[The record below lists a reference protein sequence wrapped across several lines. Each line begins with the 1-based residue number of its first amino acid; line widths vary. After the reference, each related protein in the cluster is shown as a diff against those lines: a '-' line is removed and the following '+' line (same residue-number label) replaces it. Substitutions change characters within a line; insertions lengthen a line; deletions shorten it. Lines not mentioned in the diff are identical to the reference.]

1 VRHGILKI
9 LVIALAILVL
19 SSSILNLIQL
29 PRVQA
34 SEENNQQ
41 QTCNCN
47 LSQSINSNAAH
58 HITVLGEPESPM
70 IQIESLSLSN
80 FTSCGCQSCGQT
92 YDNIAVN
99 TTILYQNETYVLTKI
114 TYTVNDTVYELLFEH
129 AILYKYS
136 EVSSG
141 ANKTLEFTLTKISGE
156 GTLLQTYSLIY
167 TVQHREYTLD
177 IMTRLIP
184 LDSQTYNSS
193 FTVVRYATA
202 GQNVTLSLE
211 FVEFNMPVTL
221 SQLYSVLS
229 MVVDLLGN
237 LYVDY
242 VYFGVVD
249 GTFIQLP
256 IAYYTIKMEL
266 EEVAD
271 IVDLR
276 LPDYNKLIMKS
287 YVTILSLEKVLRCL
301 GSILACIFVIAA
313 VYYVILKYCTKC
325 AMVVACLPACY
336 SIFTFWTCLLCIATG
351 IYGCLFCIGGLYFL
365 IGYPPPPCYDAGKCL
380 GIWK

>member
-1 VRHGILKI
+1 MSCYLI
-9 LVIALAILVL
+9 IALAILVL
-19 SSSILNLIQL
+19 SSGILNLIQL

-58 HITVLGEPESPM
+58 YVTVLGEPESPM
-70 IQIESLSLSN
+70 IQIEPLSLFN

-92 YDNIAVN
+92 YNMTVN

-136 EVSSG
+136 EVSNG
-141 ANKTLEFTLTKISGE
+141 VNKTLEFTLTKISGE
-156 GTLLQTYSLIY
+156 EILLQTYSLIY

-177 IMTRLIP
+177 IMTRLVP

-193 FTVVRYATA
+193 FTVVRYVAA
-202 GQNVTLSLE
+202 GQNETFSLE

-229 MVVDLLGN
+229 TVAELMSN
-237 LYVDY
+237 LYGYYGNDDETY
-242 VYFGVVD
+242 R
-249 GTFIQLP
+249 QLS
-256 IAYYTIKMEL
+256 IAYNTMKIEL
-266 EEVAD
+266 EELV
-271 IVDLR
+271 
-276 LPDYNKLIMKS
+276 MKVEGRVS
-287 YVTILSLEKVLRCL
+287 NDSNRT
-301 GSILACIFVIAA
+301 SILIQ
-313 VYYVILKYCTKC
+313 
-325 AMVVACLPACY
+325 
-336 SIFTFWTCLLCIATG
+336 
-351 IYGCLFCIGGLYFL
+351 LYFL
-365 IGYPPPPCYDAGKCL
+365 RLSIMRSN
-380 GIWK
+380 I

>member
-19 SSSILNLIQL
+19 SSNILNLIQL

-47 LSQSINSNAAH
+47 LTQTNYPTAAH

-70 IQIESLSLSN
+70 IQIEPLSQSN

-92 YDNIAVN
+92 YNNMTVN

-136 EVSSG
+136 EISSG
-141 ANKTLEFTLTKISGE
+141 VNKTLEFSLTKISGGE
-156 GTLLQTYSLIY
+156 TSLKTYNLIY
-167 TVQHREYTLD
+167 IVQRSEYTLNV
-177 IMTRLIP
+177 MTKLVP

-193 FTVVRYATA
+193 FTIVRYTPK
-202 GQNVTLSLE
+202 GQNETLSLE
-211 FVEFNMPVTL
+211 FVEFNIPVTL

-229 MVVDLLGN
+229 TVTKLMSK
-237 LYVDY
+237 LYKSFENEDKKY
-242 VYFGVVD
+242 R
-249 GTFIQLP
+249 QLSL
-256 IAYYTIKMEL
+256 AYNRMKMEL
-266 EEVAD
+266 KKLAN

-276 LPDYNKLIMKS
+276 LQEYNKPIARS
-287 YVTILSLEKVLRCL
+287 YAILEDFNWWCYLCVIPVAVACMAAIVYGLMAACSAAS
-301 GSILACIFVIAA
+301 SICGPFVYICFGACIIITLIFGNIIASW
-313 VYYVILKYCTKC
+313 LWQEFCTR
-325 AMVVACLPACY
+325 VAEEICKIIGAC
-336 SIFTFWTCLLCIATG
+336 
-351 IYGCLFCIGGLYFL
+351 
-365 IGYPPPPCYDAGKCL
+365 
-380 GIWK
+380 

>member
-19 SSSILNLIQL
+19 SSGILNLIQL

-58 HITVLGEPESPM
+58 YITVLGEPESPM
-70 IQIESLSLSN
+70 IQIKPLSLSN

-92 YDNIAVN
+92 YDNITVN

-141 ANKTLEFTLTKISGE
+141 VNKTLEFTLTKVSG
-156 GTLLQTYSLIY
+156 GQTSLQTYNLNY
-167 TVQHREYTLD
+167 TVQHREYTLNV
-177 IMTRLIP
+177 MTRLVQ

-193 FTVVRYATA
+193 FTIVRYKPDR
-202 GQNVTLSLE
+202 QNETLSLE
-211 FVEFNMPVTL
+211 FVEFNIPVTL

-229 MVVDLLGN
+229 TVAKLMSK
-237 LYVDY
+237 LYKSFENEDKKY
-242 VYFGVVD
+242 R
-249 GTFIQLP
+249 QLSM
-256 IAYYTIKMEL
+256 AYNRMKMEL
-266 EEVAD
+266 KKLAN

-276 LPDYNKLIMKS
+276 LQEYNKPIIRS
-287 YVTILSLEKVLRCL
+287 YAILEDSNSSCSECYGYYWWICIIAIGVFTAIICAACFLLGCL
-301 GSILACIFVIAA
+301 PCCSVC
-313 VYYVILKYCTKC
+313 YYLWWCWIEG
-325 AMVVACLPACY
+325 ACLTACDWAAL
-336 SIFTFWTCLLCIATG
+336 IICTF
-351 IYGCLFCIGGLYFL
+351 
-365 IGYPPPPCYDAGKCL
+365 L
-380 GIWK
+380 GQCP

>member
-19 SSSILNLIQL
+19 SSNILNLIQL
-29 PRVQA
+29 SRVQA

-47 LSQSINSNAAH
+47 LSQGNYPIAAH
-58 HITVLGEPESPM
+58 YITVLGEPESPM
-70 IQIESLSLSN
+70 IQIEPLSLSN

-92 YDNIAVN
+92 YNNITVN

-129 AILYKYS
+129 AILYKYG

-167 TVQHREYTLD
+167 TVQQREYTLD

-193 FTVVRYATA
+193 ITLVRYVAA
-202 GQNVTLSLE
+202 GQNETLSLE

-229 MVVDLLGN
+229 TVAELMSN
-237 LYVDY
+237 LYGYYGNEDETY
-242 VYFGVVD
+242 R
-249 GTFIQLP
+249 QLS
-256 IAYYTIKMEL
+256 IAYNTMKIEL

-271 IVDLR
+271 IVNLR

-287 YVTILSLEKVLRCL
+287 YTILINSENRCRNCISDYFLYCVAAAIL
-301 GSILACIFVIAA
+301 GIAVICAFTPICPPCVGLCIQ
-313 VYYVILKYCTKC
+313 L
-325 AMVVACLPACY
+325 
-336 SIFTFWTCLLCIATG
+336 LLCIMRSPLCRWS
-351 IYGCLFCIGGLYFL
+351 IRL
-365 IGYPPPPCYDAGKCL
+365 ICTAFAELICRIQGYC
-380 GIWK
+380 

>member
-19 SSSILNLIQL
+19 SSGILNLIQL

-58 HITVLGEPESPM
+58 YVTVLGEPESPM
-70 IQIESLSLSN
+70 IQIEPLSLFN

-92 YDNIAVN
+92 YNMTVN

-136 EVSSG
+136 EVSNG
-141 ANKTLEFTLTKISGE
+141 VNKTLEFTLTKISGE

-167 TVQHREYTLD
+167 TVQQREYTLD

-184 LDSQTYNSS
+184 LDSQTYNNS
-193 FTVVRYATA
+193 FTVVRYVAA
-202 GQNVTLSLE
+202 GQNETLSLE
-211 FVEFNMPVTL
+211 FVEFNMTVTL

-229 MVVDLLGN
+229 TVAELMSN
-237 LYVDY
+237 LYGYYGNEDER
-242 VYFGVVD
+242 FM
-249 GTFIQLP
+249 QLS
-256 IAYYTIKMEL
+256 IAYNTIKIEL

-276 LPDYNKLIMKS
+276 LPEYNKLIMKS
-287 YVTILSLEKVLRCL
+287 YVTILSSDIIRFFYCLGQIISCLFGIIRSSPRILQYCRLCAQVVTCLPMCFSHFTIWWCIGCIAAGIVGCLLCMWGLGSITYACYEAGRCL
-301 GSILACIFVIAA
+301 GL
-313 VYYVILKYCTKC
+313 
-325 AMVVACLPACY
+325 
-336 SIFTFWTCLLCIATG
+336 
-351 IYGCLFCIGGLYFL
+351 
-365 IGYPPPPCYDAGKCL
+365 
-380 GIWK
+380 WK

>member
-47 LSQSINSNAAH
+47 LSQSNYPIAAH
-58 HITVLGEPESPM
+58 YITVIGEPKSPM
-70 IQIESLSLSN
+70 FQIEPLSLSN
-80 FTSCGCQSCGQT
+80 FSSCGCQSCGQT
-92 YDNIAVN
+92 YNNIAVN

-136 EVSSG
+136 EISSG
-141 ANKTLEFTLTKISGE
+141 VNKTLEFTLTKVSGE

-167 TVQHREYTLD
+167 TVQQREYTLD

-193 FTVVRYATA
+193 FTLVRYIPV
-202 GQNVTLSLE
+202 GQNETWSLE
-211 FVEFNMPVTL
+211 FVEFNMTVTL

-229 MVVDLLGN
+229 TVAELMSN
-237 LYVDY
+237 LYGYYGNEDEK
-242 VYFGVVD
+242 FMK
-249 GTFIQLP
+249 LS
-256 IAYYTIKMEL
+256 IAYNMIKMEL
-266 EEVAD
+266 EELLT
-271 IVDLR
+271 IVEGR
-276 LPDYNKLIMKS
+276 LQEYNKPIIKSYAVLSSNNKCLECFFYYWGICLLFLTGFTLIMCGA
-287 YVTILSLEKVLRCL
+287 CL
-301 GSILACIFVIAA
+301 IGCGPCCVICGLLLLCWRYGICLVACDIAA
-313 VYYVILKYCTKC
+313 YEYCR
-325 AMVVACLPACY
+325 
-336 SIFTFWTCLLCIATG
+336 
-351 IYGCLFCIGGLYFL
+351 FL
-365 IGYPPPPCYDAGKCL
+365 RRCP
-380 GIWK
+380 

>member
-1 VRHGILKI
+1 VRHGTLKI
-9 LVIALAILVL
+9 LVIALTFLVL

-47 LSQSINSNAAH
+47 LSQSINSNVAH
-58 HITVLGEPESPM
+58 YITVLGEPVSPM
-70 IQIESLSLSN
+70 IQIEPLSLSN
-80 FTSCGCQSCGQT
+80 FTSCSCQSCSQT
-92 YDNIAVN
+92 YNNIAVN

-114 TYTVNDTVYELLFEH
+114 TYTINDTVYELLFEH

-136 EVSSG
+136 EISSSV
-141 ANKTLEFTLTKISGE
+141 NKTLEFTLTKISGE

-167 TVQHREYTLD
+167 TVQQREYTLD
-177 IMTRLIP
+177 IMTRLVP

-256 IAYYTIKMEL
+256 IAYYTIEMEL
-266 EEVAD
+266 EEVAY

-276 LPDYNKLIMKS
+276 LPEYNKLIMKS
-287 YVTILSLEKVLRCL
+287 YVTILISFEDIIKCL
-301 GSILACIFVIAA
+301 FAVSACLYFIATRQPNIFRHCGA
-313 VYYVILKYCTKC
+313 C
-325 AMVVACLPACY
+325 ATAFYCLPACFNP
-336 SIFTFWTCLLCIATG
+336 FTKVFCILCILAM
-351 IYGCLFCIGGLYFL
+351 IV
-365 IGYPPPPCYDAGKCL
+365 KCL
-380 GIWK
+380 KCITALGIIIGVCYEAGRCLGLWK

>member
-19 SSSILNLIQL
+19 LSSILNLIQL

-58 HITVLGEPESPM
+58 YITVLGEPESPM
-70 IQIESLSLSN
+70 IQIEPLSLSN

-92 YDNIAVN
+92 YDNITVN

-114 TYTVNDTVYELLFEH
+114 TYTVNDTVYELLLEH

-141 ANKTLEFTLTKISGE
+141 VNKTLEFTLTKVSG
-156 GTLLQTYSLIY
+156 GQTSLQTYNLIY
-167 TVQHREYTLD
+167 TVQRSGYTLD
-177 IMTRLIP
+177 VMTRLIP

-193 FTVVRYATA
+193 FTLVRYTTA
-202 GQNVTLSLE
+202 GQNETLSLE
-211 FVEFNMPVTL
+211 FVEFNMAVTL

-229 MVVDLLGN
+229 TVVELMSN
-237 LYVDY
+237 LYGYYGNNDER
-242 VYFGVVD
+242 FM
-249 GTFIQLP
+249 QLA
-256 IAYYTIKMEL
+256 IAYNTIKIEL
-266 EEVAD
+266 EELLT
-271 IVDLR
+271 IVEGR
-276 LPDYNKLIMKS
+276 LQEYNKPIIRSYAILEDFNWWCYLCVISVAVACMAAIVFGLIAACS
-287 YVTILSLEKVLRCL
+287 AVS
-301 GSILACIFVIAA
+301 SICCPFAYICFGACIIVSLIFGNPIASWLWQEFCTRVAEVICK
-313 VYYVILKYCTKC
+313 IIG
-325 AMVVACLPACY
+325 AC
-336 SIFTFWTCLLCIATG
+336 
-351 IYGCLFCIGGLYFL
+351 
-365 IGYPPPPCYDAGKCL
+365 
-380 GIWK
+380 

>member
-1 VRHGILKI
+1 

-34 SEENNQQ
+34 SEENNQR

-47 LSQSINSNAAH
+47 FSQSNYPTAAH
-58 HITVLGEPESPM
+58 YITVLGEPKSPT

-92 YDNIAVN
+92 YNNIAVN

-136 EVSSG
+136 EVSSRV
-141 ANKTLEFTLTKISGE
+141 NKTLEFTLTKISGE

-167 TVQHREYTLD
+167 TVQQREYTLD
-177 IMTRLIP
+177 VMTWLVP

-193 FTVVRYATA
+193 FTVVRYIPV
-202 GQNVTLSLE
+202 GQNETLSLE

-229 MVVDLLGN
+229 TVAESMSN
-237 LYVDY
+237 LYGYYGNDDER
-242 VYFGVVD
+242 FM
-249 GTFIQLP
+249 QLS
-256 IAYYTIKMEL
+256 IAYNTIKIEL
-266 EEVAD
+266 EEAAD

-276 LPDYNKLIMKS
+276 LPEYNKLIMKI
-287 YVTILSLEKVLRCL
+287 YAILSSGSDECKACIGYYAWLCIIGLAAITAILCALKFKGCIPCGVWCWNLIRCL
-301 GSILACIFVIAA
+301 VTPVCWRSCGEIANVICIF
-313 VYYVILKYCTKC
+313 LKKC
-325 AMVVACLPACY
+325 
-336 SIFTFWTCLLCIATG
+336 
-351 IYGCLFCIGGLYFL
+351 
-365 IGYPPPPCYDAGKCL
+365 
-380 GIWK
+380 

>member
-1 VRHGILKI
+1 VRHEILKI
-9 LVIALAILVL
+9 LVIALIFLVL
-19 SSSILNLIQL
+19 SSSILYIIQL

-47 LSQSINSNAAH
+47 LSQSINSNAAYY
-58 HITVLGEPESPM
+58 ITVLGEPESPM
-70 IQIESLSLSN
+70 IQIEPLSLSN

-92 YDNIAVN
+92 YNNIAVN
-99 TTILYQNETYVLTKI
+99 TTVLYQNETYVLTKI
-114 TYTVNDTVYELLFEH
+114 TYAVNDAVYELLFEH

-141 ANKTLEFTLTKISGE
+141 VNKTLEFTLTKISGE

-167 TVQHREYTLD
+167 TVQQREYTLD

-229 MVVDLLGN
+229 MVVELMSN

-242 VYFGVVD
+242 VYYGAVD

-256 IAYYTIKMEL
+256 IAYYTIKTGL
-266 EEVAD
+266 EEVAY

-276 LPDYNKLIMKS
+276 LPVYNKLIMKS
-287 YVTILSLEKVLRCL
+287 YTILINSENRCRNCISDYFLYCVAAAIL
-301 GSILACIFVIAA
+301 GIAVICAFTPICPPCFGLCIK
-313 VYYVILKYCTKC
+313 L
-325 AMVVACLPACY
+325 
-336 SIFTFWTCLLCIATG
+336 LLCIMRSPLCRWS
-351 IYGCLFCIGGLYFL
+351 IRL
-365 IGYPPPPCYDAGKCL
+365 ICTAFAELICRIQGYC
-380 GIWK
+380 

>member
-1 VRHGILKI
+1 MRHGILKI
-9 LVIALAILVL
+9 LVIALAILIL
-19 SSSILNLIQL
+19 SSGILNLIQL

-47 LSQSINSNAAH
+47 LSQTNYLTATH
-58 HITVLGEPESPM
+58 YITVLGEPESPM
-70 IQIESLSLSN
+70 IQIEPLSLFN
-80 FTSCGCQSCGQT
+80 FTSCSCQSCGQT
-92 YDNIAVN
+92 YDNITVN

-141 ANKTLEFTLTKISGE
+141 VNKTLEFTLTKIFGGRIS
-156 GTLLQTYSLIY
+156 LQTYNLIY
-167 TVQHREYTLD
+167 TVQRSGYTLD

-193 FTVVRYATA
+193 FTVVRYVAA

-211 FVEFNMPVTL
+211 FVEFNMSVTL

-229 MVVDLLGN
+229 TVAELMSN
-237 LYVDY
+237 LYGYYGNEDER
-242 VYFGVVD
+242 FM
-249 GTFIQLP
+249 QLA
-256 IAYYTIKMEL
+256 IAYGAIKIEL

-276 LPDYNKLIMKS
+276 LPDYNKLIIINYAFLINFNWWCHICIIS
-287 YVTILSLEKVLRCL
+287 VTVVCITAIMIGLVAACSAVS
-301 GSILACIFVIAA
+301 SICGYFAPICYAACII
-313 VYYVILKYCTKC
+313 ISL
-325 AMVVACLPACY
+325 
-336 SIFTFWTCLLCIATG
+336 
-351 IYGCLFCIGGLYFL
+351 IYGNPIASWALQEFCTRVAQEICKIIGA
-365 IGYPPPPCYDAGKCL
+365 C
-380 GIWK
+380 

>member
-41 QTCNCN
+41 RTCNCN

-70 IQIESLSLSN
+70 IQIEPLSLFN

-92 YDNIAVN
+92 YNITVN
-99 TTILYQNETYVLTKI
+99 TTILDQNETYVLTKI
-114 TYTVNDTVYELLFEH
+114 TYTINDTVYELLFEH

-136 EVSSG
+136 EISSSV
-141 ANKTLEFTLTKISGE
+141 NKTLEFTLTKISGE

-167 TVQHREYTLD
+167 TVQQREYTLD

-193 FTVVRYATA
+193 ITLVRYVAA

-229 MVVDLLGN
+229 TVVELMSN

-256 IAYYTIKMEL
+256 IAYYTIKIEL

-271 IVDLR
+271 VVDLR
-276 LPDYNKLIMKS
+276 LPEYNKLIMKS
-287 YVTILSLEKVLRCL
+287 YVILNSTNWNC
-301 GSILACIFVIAA
+301 F
-313 VYYVILKYCTKC
+313 
-325 AMVVACLPACY
+325 
-336 SIFTFWTCLLCIATG
+336 TCLVFYFALCIASLIVAAALSCYFASKGCTPC
-351 IYGCLFCIGGLYFL
+351 IWLCRAFLGCLISIICARLLCSSFAEIICKY
-365 IGYPPPPCYDAGKCL
+365 L
-380 GIWK
+380 GAC

>member
-1 VRHGILKI
+1 VRHEILKI

-47 LSQSINSNAAH
+47 FSQSVNPTAAH
-58 HITVLGEPESPM
+58 YITVLGETESPM
-70 IQIESLSLSN
+70 IQIEPLSLSN
-80 FTSCGCQSCGQT
+80 FTSCSCQSCGQT
-92 YDNIAVN
+92 YDNITVN

-136 EVSSG
+136 EVSSSV
-141 ANKTLEFTLTKISGE
+141 NKTLEFTLTKISGE

-167 TVQHREYTLD
+167 TVQQREYTLD

-193 FTVVRYATA
+193 ITLVRYVAA
-202 GQNVTLSLE
+202 GQNETLSLE

-229 MVVDLLGN
+229 MVVELMSN

-242 VYFGVVD
+242 VYYGAVD

-256 IAYYTIKMEL
+256 IAYYTIMMEL

-271 IVDLR
+271 VVDLR
-276 LPDYNKLIMKS
+276 LPDYNKIIMKS
-287 YVTILSLEKVLRCL
+287 YAILSSSNNKCSQCL
-301 GSILACIFVIAA
+301 WFYFTICISSIAA
-313 VYYVILKYCTKC
+313 VTIIVCIACMAGCVPCCAICGILSRCWRPPL
-325 AMVVACLPACY
+325 CLP
-336 SIFTFWTCLLCIATG
+336 LCEGVAYIICKYITKE
-351 IYGCLFCIGGLYFL
+351 CN
-365 IGYPPPPCYDAGKCL
+365 
-380 GIWK
+380 